1 MLRVVSYQLAGF
13 ETSASHTAANRGDLD
28 FQSARRRTS
37 RHRTLNKNLEGQ
49 SSTCL
54 RGCSAVPFWGW
65 GVGCRA

>member
-1 MLRVVSYQLAGF
+1 MGPCLRVVPYQLAGF
-13 ETSASHTAANRGDLD
+13 ETRAWDLD

-54 RGCSAVPFWGW
+54 RGCSVVPFWGW